1 MTQRASG
8 SASLRW
14 TIIPVRGLAAGKT
27 RLAAM
32 LSPAQRAALNAQ
44 LLERALSAVHEAE
57 GTLARCLVAS
67 AGADAL
73 ALARARGAH
82 GLPEAHGTGLNAAL
96 ARAAGH
102 ARELGAQT
110 LLVLASDLP
119 DVDGPALQRLAAA
132 VPPGGAAIIEDKSG
146 TGTNGLVLPAR
157 HAMPFAFGADSLAR
171 HRAALADS
179 GLVHLVWNDPALA
192 FDLDTP
198 EDWRAFSAR
207 QRAA

>member
-1 MTQRASG
+1 MTQPDAVVAPR
-8 SASLRW
+8 RW
-14 TIIPVRGLAAGKT
+14 TIVPVRGLAVGKT

-32 LSPAQRAALNAQ
+32 LSPAQRATLNAQ
-44 LLERALSAVHEAE
+44 MLERVLAAVRQAE
-57 GTLARCLVAS
+57 GTLARCVVAS

-73 ALARARGAH
+73 ALARALGAQA
-82 GLPEAHGTGLNAAL
+82 LPETQGTGLNAAL
-96 ARAAGH
+96 ERAATHARAQD
-102 ARELGAQT
+102 AQT

-119 DVDGPALQRLAAA
+119 DVNGDALRRLLAA
-132 VPPGGAAIIEDKSG
+132 VPAGGAAIVEDKSG

-157 HAMPFAFGADSLAR
+157 HAMPFAFGADSLAK
-171 HRAALADS
+171 HRAALAES

>member
-1 MTQRASG
+1 MTQPDIAPR
-8 SASLRW
+8 RW
-14 TIIPVRGLAAGKT
+14 TLIPVRGLASGKT

-32 LSPAQRAALNAQ
+32 LSPAQRAELNGQ
-44 LLERALSAVHEAE
+44 LLERVLGAVRDAE
-57 GTLARCLVAS
+57 GTLARCVVAS

-73 ALARARGAH
+73 GLARSLGAQA
-82 GLPEAHGTGLNAAL
+82 LQEAQGTGLNAAL
-96 ARAAGH
+96 ERAATH
-102 ARELGAQT
+102 ARGQGAHT

-119 DVDGPALQRLAAA
+119 DVDAGALRRLLAA
-132 VPPGGAAIIEDKSG
+132 VPAGGAAILEDKSG

-157 HAMPFAFGADSLAR
+157 HSMPFAFGADSLAK

-198 EDWRAFSAR
+198 EDWRAYSAR